1 MSRVKRLNK
10 LREKNKLKAT
20 MVSLA
25 LTLSISLMPSLETYA
40 IFKDSESMTKDISI
54 STGDVDVRVDNGFN
68 IVWSEDEHDDEN
80 IMFKAHEFKIYN
92 DGTLKENL
100 RLNLSTD
107 KDISKY
113 VKYTLKFD
121 RYRDRQIKAIDL
133 STKDNKELRYE
144 DNNELVVLNS
154 GDNLNAKLYLNI
166 DEDIEDLVEN
176 SESIRVGIDI
186 NILASQINKTNTIE
200 ANGFYDKE
208 VQKNSITIIDDDND
222 DENVIPSGS
231 IKVSAKDTKI
241 DINHETNDSNGYMG
255 LDRFIDNYD
264 QVIKIEYISGNGAFS
279 ESNGQSKNSTYQ
291 IYPVAVNGIS
301 RSFEKKNT
309 IILKFNYKDGSY
321 KKYMLDFR
329 AEGSYGNRLLEAQV
343 WLIESNRNPIDE
355 DKQEEV
361 EIPKL
366 DSEQL
371 YPNQEGVSDSTKS
384 DELEVPNY
392 TDVIEAPKVEGE
404 VEASQSDVIEP
415 TKEEIQE

>member
-1 MSRVKRLNK
+1 MSRLKILKER
-10 LREKNKLKAT
+10 NKLKTT

-25 LTLSISLMPSLETYA
+25 LALSIGLIPSLETYA
-40 IFKDSESMTKDISI
+40 IFKDSESMTEELSI
-54 STGDVDVRVDNGFN
+54 STGDVDVRVDEGFN

-92 DGTLKENL
+92 EGTLKENL

-121 RYRDRQIKAIDL
+121 KYKDRQIQAIDL

-144 DNNELVVLNS
+144 DNKELVVLNS
-154 GDNLNAKLYLNI
+154 GDSLSAKLYLNI
-166 DEDIEDLVEN
+166 DEDIEDLVEDL
-176 SESIRVGIDI
+176 ESIKVGIDI
-186 NILASQINKTNTIE
+186 NILASQINKSNTIE
-200 ANGFYDKE
+200 ENGFYDRE

-222 DENVIPSGS
+222 DDNVIPSGS
-231 IKVSAKDTKI
+231 IKVSAKDTTI
-241 DINHETNDSNGYMG
+241 DINHETNDSNGYIG

-264 QVIKIEYISGNGAFS
+264 QVINIDYISGNGAFS
-279 ESNGQSKNSTYQ
+279 KSNGYSKNSTYQ
-291 IYPVAVNGIS
+291 IYPVDVKGIS
-301 RSFEKKNT
+301 RNFEKKNT
-309 IILKFNYKDGSY
+309 IVLKFNYKDGSY

-343 WLIESNRNPIDE
+343 WLIESNRNSIDE

-361 EIPKL
+361 EIPTL

-371 YPNQEGVSDSTKS
+371 YSDQEGASDSTKS
-384 DELEVPNY
+384 QELEIPNY
-392 TDVIEAPKVEGE
+392 TDVIEPPKVE
-404 VEASQSDVIEP
+404 VEASQSDAMEP
-415 TKEEIQE
+415 TKEEMEIQE

>member
-1 MSRVKRLNK
+1 MSRLKIIKER
-10 LREKNKLKAT
+10 NKLKTT

-25 LTLSISLMPSLETYA
+25 LALSMVLMSSLETYA
-40 IFKDSESMTKDISI
+40 IFKDSESVTKDLSI
-54 STGDVDVRVDNGFN
+54 STGDVDVRVDKGFN
-68 IVWSEDEHDDEN
+68 IVWSEDEHDEN

-92 DGTLKENL
+92 ESTLKENL

-121 RYRDRQIKAIDL
+121 KYKDRQIQSISL
-133 STKDNKELRYE
+133 STKDNKELRYA

-154 GDNLNAKLYLNI
+154 GDSLSAKLYLNI
-166 DEDIEDLVEN
+166 DEDIEDLVEDL
-176 SESIRVGIDI
+176 ESIKVGIDI
-186 NILASQINKTNTIE
+186 NILASQINKSNTIE
-200 ANGFYDKE
+200 ENGFYDRE
-208 VQKNSITIIDDDND
+208 VQKNSITIIDHDND
-222 DENVIPSGS
+222 DDNVIPSGS
-231 IKVSAKDTKI
+231 IKVSAKDTTI

-264 QVIKIEYISGNGAFS
+264 QVVKIEYISGNGAFS

-291 IYPVAVNGIS
+291 IYPVAVNEIS
-301 RSFEKKNT
+301 KKFEKKNT

-343 WLIESNRNPIDE
+343 WLIESNRNTIDE
-355 DKQEEV
+355 YKKEEF

-392 TDVIEAPKVEGE
+392 TDAIEPPKVEGE
-404 VEASQSDVIEP
+404 VEASQSDEIEP

>member
-176 SESIRVGIDI
+176 SKSIRVGIDI
-186 NILASQINKTNTIE
+186 NILASQINKT
-200 ANGFYDKE
+200 
-208 VQKNSITIIDDDND
+208 
-222 DENVIPSGS
+222 
-231 IKVSAKDTKI
+231 
-241 DINHETNDSNGYMG
+241 
-255 LDRFIDNYD
+255 
-264 QVIKIEYISGNGAFS
+264 
-279 ESNGQSKNSTYQ
+279 
-291 IYPVAVNGIS
+291 
-301 RSFEKKNT
+301 
-309 IILKFNYKDGSY
+309 
-321 KKYMLDFR
+321 
-329 AEGSYGNRLLEAQV
+329 
-343 WLIESNRNPIDE
+343 
-355 DKQEEV
+355 
-361 EIPKL
+361 
-366 DSEQL
+366 
-371 YPNQEGVSDSTKS
+371 
-384 DELEVPNY
+384 
-392 TDVIEAPKVEGE
+392 
-404 VEASQSDVIEP
+404 
-415 TKEEIQE
+415 

>member
-1 MSRVKRLNK
+1 MSRLKILKER
-10 LREKNKLKAT
+10 NKLKTT

-25 LTLSISLMPSLETYA
+25 LALSIGLIPSLETYA
-40 IFKDSESMTKDISI
+40 TFKDSESMTEDLSI
-54 STGDVDVRVDNGFN
+54 STGDVDVRVDEGFN

-92 DGTLKENL
+92 EGTLKENL

-121 RYRDRQIKAIDL
+121 KYKDRQIQAIDL

-144 DNNELVVLNS
+144 DNKELVVLNS
-154 GDNLNAKLYLNI
+154 GDSLSAKLYLNI
-166 DEDIEDLVEN
+166 DEDIEDLVEDL
-176 SESIRVGIDI
+176 ESIKIGIDI
-186 NILASQINKTNTIE
+186 NILASQINKSNTIE
-200 ANGFYDKE
+200 ENGFYDRE

-222 DENVIPSGS
+222 DDNVIPSGS
-231 IKVSAKDTKI
+231 IKVSAKDTTI
-241 DINHETNDSNGYMG
+241 DINHETNDSNGYIG

-279 ESNGQSKNSTYQ
+279 KSNGYSKNSTYQ
-291 IYPVAVNGIS
+291 IYPVDVKGIS
-301 RSFEKKNT
+301 RNFEKKNT
-309 IILKFNYKDGSY
+309 ITLKFNYKDGSY

-343 WLIESNRNPIDE
+343 WLIESNMNSINE

-361 EIPKL
+361 EIPTL

-371 YPNQEGVSDSTKS
+371 YPDEEGTSDSTKS
-384 DELEVPNY
+384 DELEIPNY
-392 TDVIEAPKVEGE
+392 KDVIETPKVE
-404 VEASQSDVIEP
+404 VVPSQPDIIEP
-415 TKEEIQE
+415 SKEEIEIQE